1 MNIKVL
7 CVAIF
12 AVFASLILTSCSCC
26 KKEYASQQDY
36 KQILQYSWQ
45 LDFQSMKDWYDNTLT
60 TPKSTRASTLTLL
73 PEEVFGQSFVNHY
86 FGPVKLDTA
95 NGSLQ
100 FG

>member
-1 MNIKVL
+1 MKIKVL
-7 CVAIF
+7 FVAVF

-26 KKEYASQQDY
+26 KKENASQDY

-60 TPKSTRASTLTLL
+60 TPKSTRACTLTLL

-95 NGSLQ
+95 KGSLQ